1 MLIKHVLPS
10 LLLALALSA
19 YTQREMGMGVP
30 KHIPIK
36 INVKNLVF
44 QALNF
49 GDGTGYMDTQGTPVD
64 KHKQVR

>member
-1 MLIKHVLPS
+1 
-10 LLLALALSA
+10 
-19 YTQREMGMGVP
+19 MGVP

-49 GDGTGYMDTQGTPVD
+49 GDGTGYMDTQGKRVD